1 MANKKLTE
9 EQQNQIKVL
18 LANNEM
24 LEKTKKEAEER
35 GKKGSV
41 SQIERAQQ
49 EVIDHINSIDPTALE
64 TSKKEKKK
72 KTNTID
78 LFGDIDMSVFE
89 DEAAPVKITEE
100 EMTKPAT
107 KEEAPMEVDAYANTE
122 TVIAEETMFN
132 EATSDSF
139 AQYDVIQLPSN
150 GQCYKSK
157 MDRIPVAYLTA
168 YDENI
173 ITSPNLYKDGLVI
186 DFLLKSKI
194 VNKEINPDD
203 LVSGDVDAITLFLRA
218 TSYGPEFPIVV
229 RDPETGEQINTVVDL
244 TTLKPREFKLVGD
257 ENGWFEYETPLKKD
271 KIKFRYLT
279 RKQEKQLQKLTEL
292 ENNGTKA
299 YLLDN
304 EKEIL
309 AGAIATDKLIS
320 EADKKAMKAAID
332 VMGKWSA
339 KLKEVNNSPFNR
351 IVTNSLQLQVMAVN
365 GNTDRDFIKKYI
377 NAMPARD
384 SLMLRKYINSMAARD
399 SLMLRRYINENR
411 PGINFDIEVERPES
425 LGGGSFSTFLNWD
438 DSVFLNIPEL

>member
-9 EQQNQIKVL
+9 EQQNQIKTL

-24 LEKTKKEAEER
+24 LEKTLRETQEKGR
-35 GKKGSV
+35 KGSV
-41 SQIERAQQ
+41 EQIKRAQQ

-64 TSKKEKKK
+64 TAKKEKKK
-72 KTNTID
+72 ANNID
-78 LFGDIDMSVFE
+78 LFGSTDVSIFDMLDEEDKPVVKTEKEDLTEPSVKDAE
-89 DEAAPVKITEE
+89 V
-100 EMTKPAT
+100 
-107 KEEAPMEVDAYANTE
+107 PMNVDVYANTE

-150 GQCYKSK
+150 GQCYKNK

-194 VNKEINPDD
+194 VNKDINPDD

-229 RDPETGEQINTVVDL
+229 RDPDTGEQIDTTVDL
-244 TTLKPREFKLVGD
+244 TTLKPREFKLIGD
-257 ENGWFEYETPLKKD
+257 ENGWFEYETPIKKD

-279 RKQEKQLQKLTEL
+279 RKQEKQLQKITEL

-299 YLLDN
+299 YMLDN
-304 EKEIL
+304 EREML
-309 AGAIATDKLIS
+309 SGAILSDKLIS
-320 EADKKAMKAAID
+320 DADKKAIKSALS
-332 VMGKWSA
+332 VMENWSK
-339 KLKEVNNSPFNR
+339 KLKEVNDSRFNR

-365 GNTDRDFIKKYI
+365 GNTDRDFI
-377 NAMPARD
+377 
-384 SLMLRKYINSMAARD
+384 RKYINSMPARD

-438 DSVFLNIPEL
+438 DSVFLNIAEL